1 MHEND
6 LGPQQHKFHPGM
18 PPEHRTALQ
27 HQNLEE
33 ENEKRQLESIYKVAG
48 EDKKTHISSVEL
60 YGFFSWNLSAI
71 VFIIYII
78 WAFVPAPVLQ
88 SFGIFYI
95 PDQYYAIALPL
106 WLAVTVVTVL
116 QLYVAFCMFATPEI
130 ESYATLQDKHTILKN
145 PVLESENQQFD
156 QDRSSN
162 SFDQR
167 QNDSLKFMQQN
178 NSLNQSEK
186 QPQPKDDSV
195 NLADASKHGGNSASP
210 LKSTN
215 QSHI

>member
-18 PPEHRTALQ
+18 PLEHRTALQ

-95 PDQYYAIALPL
+95 PDQYYSIAIPL
-106 WLAVTVVTVL
+106 WVAVTVVTIL

-145 PVLESENQQFD
+145 PVIESETQEFE
-156 QDRSSN
+156 QDRSS

-167 QNDSLKFMQQN
+167 QGDSLTFLQQN
-178 NSLNQSEK
+178 NSMSQSDK
-186 QPQPKDDSV
+186 QPNANDEPV
-195 NLADASKHGGNSASP
+195 TLADASKHGGKSASP
-210 LKSTN
+210 LKPSG
-215 QSHI
+215 